1 MASQSNG
8 WNNFIGGVNDIAG
21 VAKNLGDAKNAWK
34 STNPNGA
41 INNNVASNNTSLDN
55 LANTLAQNAQSNK
68 KLLIIGGVAL
78 VAIIGAVFIFKR

>member
-1 MASQSNG
+1 MASQSDG
-8 WNNFIGGVNDIAG
+8 WNSFIGGVNDIAG

-34 STNPNGA
+34 STSPNGA